1 MKSALTP
8 PLALLAS
15 VLILT
20 LSHGL
25 MVVLLPVHLGVKG
38 VETDVIG
45 LVLSMYAV
53 GMLLGGLYNTALIQ
67 RAGHIRVFASSAAL
81 VAVSILACG
90 LSADPILWALMRL
103 LNGFSIAVALAVID
117 NWLSESA
124 TRETRG
130 QLLAA
135 NQMVITG
142 GMFVGQFMFN
152 LAPPEANTMFIV
164 GGMLASLALVP
175 MVLSRRTGPV
185 VSAEASMGIKDVY
198 LRSPLG
204 MVGCFFSGLLLWS
217 MLGVLPIYGAAEGL
231 KGFDLTLLSGAAI
244 LGSFLMQYPVGY
256 LSDRFDRRTITAF
269 LVVLSI
275 VASAVSPLALSVH
288 LWLLLLMVA
297 VSAGVFGVLYAI
309 SISQTFD
316 NLRQTEMGA
325 AMGPLVMAYAVGAIF
340 GPLVSSNTMKIFS
353 PEALFYMLCAFQALL
368 LAFIVYRMTQRE
380 ALPVDQQ
387 EAFVVHAPMAGGGV
401 ELDPRTL
408 YNEAEQPLSAGA
420 DLAVMLAINE
430 PTAAIA
436 MGCDI
441 VEANP
446 SELLP
451 MAYALAQVK
460 GLDSKELMIA
470 LSAVVPER
478 SNELAETIAMAWPE
492 SATDIVAWLLD
503 DGADDAHEA
512 IASMAQA
519 VPEMGPE
526 IIGAAIE
533 QISESEAEPS
543 AVHEF
548 MESYVE
554 SVSDYVDN
562 LRPAD
567 REDAHYEEQLAEV
580 YAVVAEALPEHSVE
594 LAQSMAEAVPTAAS
608 EVSEAFVQSMTG
620 EGEGYDY
627 DQDASEAISQHMS
640 NMAEVVPEQFEGIA
654 ASIVEEIPEAAADVD
669 EALREWQEASTEAA
683 QASADDKKQASAD

>member
-53 GMLLGGLYNTALIQ
+53 GMLLGGLYNTALLR
-67 RAGHIRVFASSAAL
+67 RAGHIRVFACAAAL

-90 LSADPILWALMRL
+90 LSANPILWAVMRL
-103 LNGFSIAVALAVID
+103 LNGFAIAVALAVID

-124 TRETRG
+124 TRDTRG

-152 LAPPEANTMFIV
+152 LAPPESNTMFIV

-185 VSAEASMGIKDVY
+185 VSAETTMSIKEVY
-198 LRSPLG
+198 ERSPLG
-204 MVGCFFSGLLLWS
+204 IVGCFFSGLLLWS

-231 KGFDLTLLSGAAI
+231 KGFDITLLSGAAI

-256 LSDRFDRRTITAF
+256 LSDRFDRRTITVF
-269 LVVLSI
+269 LVALALVSSAASPWALSI
-275 VASAVSPLALSVH
+275 NF
-288 LWLLLLMVA
+288 WLLLVVIAL
-297 VSAGVFGVLYAI
+297 SAGVFGVLYAI

-316 NLRQTEMGA
+316 NLRQSEMAA

-340 GPLVSSNTMKIFS
+340 GPLLSSNTMKVFN
-353 PEALFYMLCAFQALL
+353 PEALFYMLCIFQALL
-368 LAFIVYRMTQRE
+368 LGFIFYRIGQRE

-387 EAFVVHAPMAGGGV
+387 EAFVVHSPMGGGGV

-408 YNEAEQPLSAGA
+408 YNEAAQPLSEAA
-420 DLAVMLAINE
+420 EFAVMLAESE
-430 PTAAIA
+430 PSAAIA
-436 MGCDI
+436 MGCDV
-441 VEANP
+441 VEGSPA
-446 SELLP
+446 ELLSV
-451 MAYALAQVK
+451 AYALAQVK
-460 GLDSKELMIA
+460 GLDSKELMHA
-470 LSAVVPER
+470 LNKVVPER
-478 SNELAETIAMAWPE
+478 STELAETIALAWPE

-503 DGADDAHEA
+503 DGGEDAHET
-512 IASMAQA
+512 IASMAQS
-519 VPEMGPE
+519 VPDMGAE

-533 QISESEAEPS
+533 QISESDAEPS
-543 AVHEF
+543 AVQEF
-548 MESYVE
+548 VDSYVE
-554 SVSDYVDN
+554 SMGEYVDN

-567 REDAHYEEQLAEV
+567 READHPEEQMAEI
-580 YAVVAEALPEHSVE
+580 YAVVAEAMPEQSLE
-594 LAQSMAEAVPTAAS
+594 LAQSMTEAVPAAATD
-608 EVSEAFVQSMTG
+608 VSEAYMQTVTDDD
-620 EGEGYDY
+620 YDY
-627 DQDASEAISQHMS
+627 DEQLSGAISQHMS
-640 NMAEVVPEQFEGIA
+640 NMADVAPEQFEGIA
-654 ASIVEEIPEAAADVD
+654 ASIVEVVPEAAQDVD
-669 EALREWQEASTEAA
+669 EALREWQESEANNAESSNKAGGAASE
-683 QASADDKKQASAD
+683 